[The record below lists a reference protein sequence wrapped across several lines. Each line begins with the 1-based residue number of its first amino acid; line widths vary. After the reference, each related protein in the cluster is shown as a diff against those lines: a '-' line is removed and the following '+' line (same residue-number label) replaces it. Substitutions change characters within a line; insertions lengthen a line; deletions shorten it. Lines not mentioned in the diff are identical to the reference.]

1 MSEPFLAEIRIVGFN
16 FAPRGWAFC
25 DGQILPIN
33 QNQSLYSLL
42 GTTYG
47 GDGRTSFALPDLRS
61 RAPMHRSDSHALAQ
75 KSGAET
81 VTLTAAEIAAHTHT
95 FKASSSPADEDQP
108 ANRVLAAVT
117 PAGDLLYRDAQAA
130 STTALRSGS
139 VTNAGG
145 GQAHNNM
152 QPFTTLNFCIA
163 LRGLVPL
170 AQLII
175 AEAAKEIYMSEPF
188 VGEVRMFAGNFAP
201 RGWAFCDGQLLA
213 VSQNDAL
220 FSPPR
225 HHLRRRRADH
235 LRPARPARPHPA
247 STPAPARGSR
257 PRRLGAK
264 AWRGERDPD
273 GEPAGRAT
281 PTTVHGDHRPGPGRS
296 ESSRSNVVRPPRS
309 TSDAYEPENPNTSL
323 A

>member
-61 RAPMHRSDSHALAQ
+61 RTPIHESDGHSLGQ

-95 FKASSSPADEDQP
+95 VKASSDVGDNASPAND
-108 ANRVLAAVT
+108 NLATV
-117 PAGDLLYRDAQAA
+117 PPGEMLYRDPEAG
-130 STTALRSGS
+130 SMTALRSGT

-152 QPFTTLNFCIA
+152 QPYLTLSFCIA
-163 LRGLVPL
+163 LRGLFP
-170 AQLII
+170 
-175 AEAAKEIYMSEPF
+175 
-188 VGEVRMFAGNFAP
+188 
-201 RGWAFCDGQLLA
+201 
-213 VSQNDAL
+213 
-220 FSPPR
+220 
-225 HHLRRRRADH
+225 
-235 LRPARPARPHPA
+235 
-247 STPAPARGSR
+247 SR
-257 PRRLGAK
+257 
-264 AWRGERDPD
+264 
-273 GEPAGRAT
+273 
-281 PTTVHGDHRPGPGRS
+281 
-296 ESSRSNVVRPPRS
+296 N
-309 TSDAYEPENPNTSL
+309 
-323 A
+323 